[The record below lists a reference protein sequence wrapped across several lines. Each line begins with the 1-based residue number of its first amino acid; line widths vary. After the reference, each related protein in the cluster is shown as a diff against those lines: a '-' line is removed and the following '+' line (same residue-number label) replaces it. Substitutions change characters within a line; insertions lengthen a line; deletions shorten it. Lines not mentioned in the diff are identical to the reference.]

1 MHVTAVGNLTRDFE
15 LRFTPSNQAV
25 ASSAMA
31 VSKYKFNQQE
41 QKWDTVNTTFY
52 NLTVWGQMA
61 EHAATHLA
69 KGQRVIVT
77 GDMVMREYETK
88 EGGVG
93 RSLDITVEDIGAS
106 LKWLKTGA
114 TGAPQAQQ
122 QTPQMQAFNQMPQQP
137 GQPAPQQQGA
147 NFDAWQQPAPIPAD
161 PSNPPF

>member
-15 LRFTPSNQAV
+15 LRFTPSNQTV
-25 ASSAMA
+25 ATSAMA
-31 VSKYKFNQQE
+31 VSKSRFNE
-41 QKWDTVNTTFY
+41 QKKEWETANTTFY

-61 EHAATHLA
+61 ENAKNHLG

-77 GDMVMREYETK
+77 GDLIAREYETK
-88 EGGVG
+88 DGGVG
-93 RSLDITVEDIGAS
+93 KSLDITVEDIGAS

-114 TGAPQAQQ
+114 TQPQQ

-147 NFDAWQQPAPIPAD
+147 NFDAWQQPAPIPQD